1 MLLVV
6 DWMGLNMVPLCC
18 ACAPAPSLS
27 GEGFSRSTDRKEMAA
42 ATAGSAPA
50 KEVVEKK
57 VELMKE
63 VFSTSQYFHTSNGVS
78 CSSLRLREFPVIV
91 L

>member
-1 MLLVV
+1 
-6 DWMGLNMVPLCC
+6 
-18 ACAPAPSLS
+18 
-27 GEGFSRSTDRKEMAA
+27 MAA

-63 VFSTSQYFHTSNGVS
+63 VFSTSQCFHTSIGVS
-78 CSSLRLREFPVIV
+78 CSSLRELPVIV
-91 L
+91 LLRIRLVRAEIT